1 MVVTKAMHGNMM
13 SRQGMLG
20 RKVIKSRLIGV
31 AHMNKQQAKAEL
43 KKIRKQKTVSV
54 KRLNKILNVL
64 DYEALEKGYINQA
77 GKLKSMKNKDRE
89 IRRLRSEERRVG
101 KERE

>member
-1 MVVTKAMHGNMM
+1 LLKY
-13 SRQGMLG
+13 
-20 RKVIKSRLIGV
+20 KD
-31 AHMNKQQAKAEL
+31 MNKQQAKAEL

-54 KRLNKILNVL
+54 KKLNRILNVL

-89 IRRLRSEERRVG
+89 IRRLTRVLYRRDKKIAKLEGVHE
-101 KERE
+101 KT